1 MPIARREGWLLG
13 AAAALAL
20 AVPAAAARHLDHR
33 VQVDLAP
40 TLADALGE
48 PVIID
53 HLEVGLTGTLR
64 VRGVRLGDLAG
75 AASVEASLDP
85 GALLAGHLRAAE
97 VRVERPRLALTLS
110 GEDDRLRRALRR
122 AADRL
127 RPRGTDGSAGGG
139 RLRRVVVTG
148 GELELDLGDR
158 GTIAVSGVTLHP
170 QRGGVRAVARGATID
185 LAAGALAARGNL
197 GRIGA
202 DIDLIAVR
210 VERLLG
216 VGGRLA
222 VSAGDAAPLEL
233 VRVSAAAGIDD
244 QPGLL
249 VAAESASRGAL
260 ELRLT
265 PEAMTVRALDLPIA
279 VAGPFL
285 PRALDVTDARAEGSL
300 RVELDPGTRAV
311 TAELA
316 LRELRIDD
324 RRVAATAFA
333 VDAGLTLAATATGP
347 ALDVER
353 ARRELG
359 ALALSG
365 RGRAVRGEHRW
376 LPDRAEL
383 EIELPATGCA
393 EALAA
398 IPLPLRERLV
408 GLDLRGEVAGT
419 LALAFDR
426 QRPRDTV
433 LRIDD
438 RVGCRVGA
446 EPATADVRTLAAPFP
461 HRFPDGQRR
470 TIGAGPD
477 HTPLA
482 RLPHYVPDGF
492 VAAEDARF
500 FGHHGFDR
508 HQIERSLAVDLA
520 EAGVVR
526 GGSTISQQLVKNLFL
541 TPDRSIARK
550 LQEAILA
557 WRLEAHIGKRVIL
570 SRYLEIIELG
580 PGVFGV
586 TAAARHWFGKE
597 PTELS
602 PREAAFLIAL
612 TPAPRTISARVAGSG
627 GVDWQTAHR
636 VKVILGLLHREG
648 VLSTRQH
655 QRALADRLTLRPAV
669 LARN

>member
-1 MPIARREGWLLG
+1 MIARREGLLLG
-13 AAAALAL
+13 AAAVLAL
-20 AVPAAAARHLDHR
+20 AVPAAAARHLDGR
-33 VQVDLAP
+33 VTDDLAP
-40 TLADALGE
+40 ALAEALGE
-48 PVIID
+48 PVTID

-75 AASVEASLDP
+75 AASVEACLDP

-97 VRVERPRLALTLS
+97 IRVERPRMALTLS

-127 RPRGTDGSAGGG
+127 RPRGSSGASAGGS
-139 RLRRVVVTG
+139 LRRVVVTG

-158 GTIAVSGVTLHP
+158 GSIAVSGVTLHP
-170 QRGGVRAVARGATID
+170 QRGGVRAVARSAEID
-185 LAAGALAARGNL
+185 LVAGSLAVRGSL
-197 GRIGA
+197 GRLGA
-202 DIDLIAVR
+202 DLDLIAAR

-216 VGGRLA
+216 VGGRLE
-222 VSAGDAAPLEL
+222 VSAGTAAPLEL
-233 VRVSAAAGIDD
+233 IRVSASAGIDGE
-244 QPGLL
+244 PGLQL
-249 VAAESASRGAL
+249 VAESASRGAL

-265 PEAMTVRALDLPIA
+265 PEAAAVRAFDLPIA
-279 VAGPFL
+279 IAGPFL
-285 PRALDVTDARAEGSL
+285 PRALDLRQARADGSL
-300 RVELDPGTRAV
+300 RVALGADTRAV
-311 TAELA
+311 AAELA
-316 LRELRIDD
+316 LRDLRVDD

-333 VDAGLTLAATATGP
+333 VDAGLSLTARATGP
-347 ALDVER
+347 ELVVER
-353 ARRELG
+353 AR
-359 ALALSG
+359 LALGDLELSMH
-365 RGRAVRGEHRW
+365 GRAVRGEHPW

-383 EIELPATGCA
+383 EIELPDTDCA

-398 IPLPLRERLV
+398 VPLPLRERLV
-408 GLDLRGEVAGT
+408 GLHLRGELAGT

-426 QRPRDTV
+426 ERPRDTV

-438 RVGCRVGA
+438 RIGCRVVA

-470 TIGAGPD
+470 TIGEGPH

-482 RLPHYVPDGF
+482 RLPAYVPDGF

-500 FGHHGFDR
+500 FRHHGFDR
-508 HQIERSLAVDLA
+508 HQIERSLAIDLA

-526 GGSTISQQLVKNLFL
+526 GGSTISQQLVKNVFL

-550 LQEAILA
+550 LQEAVLA

-580 PGVFGV
+580 PGIFGV

-612 TPAPRTISARVAGSG
+612 TPAPRTISARVADAG

-636 VKVILGLLHREG
+636 VEVILGLLSREG
-648 VLSTRQH
+648 VLSAREH
-655 QRALADRLTLRPAV
+655 ERALADRLTLRPAV